1 MSSNINKLQLHQ
13 QNLQTIML
21 QKQQLEGQ
29 LAEIDSALQEISSDS
44 KTYKILGK
52 IMILSSS
59 EDILK
64 ELNGKKE
71 TLELRLK
78 NFSKQEEKIK
88 ENIDSLQ
95 KEALKELK
103 ENKLVKCLNEE
114 TRKGRLYELTELG
127 KNALKKIK

>member
-103 ENKLVKCLNEE
+103 ENPKDE
-114 TRKGRLYELTELG
+114 TSS
-127 KNALKKIK
+127 